1 MNVKNNRKN
10 LLDYLT
16 VFVKHK
22 GLIFSVVFIGALAA
36 LILAFSMP
44 DVYRSQATIM
54 PRPRD
59 EDHGAK
65 ISDLQDFV
73 GVTGEIVR
81 FGAWG
86 DIDKFEIM
94 LKSRELTRRVVE
106 RYDLMPDLFEDQWD
120 PLMNLWKESPA
131 PTFQD
136 AYELLMG
143 MLKLSRQSNTDF
155 LTLAFE
161 NEDPRFAKIMVRNY
175 LAQLSESLR
184 QETLEEARENKR
196 FLEKQI
202 ESTPDIL
209 LKEKL
214 WILLSKENQKAIFLK
229 AQRYHGFIVLDP
241 PVAPDPDKKIKP
253 NRALIFILSVM
264 AALLVAILLSVLLEY
279 IENIK
284 EWEEEQRLD
293 DIRRYL
299 KLRPIRV

>member
-1 MNVKNNRKN
+1 MTGKNQQKK
-10 LLDYLT
+10 LLDYLA
-16 VFVKHK
+16 VLVKRK
-22 GLIFSVVFIGALAA
+22 GLIFSAGFIGGLAA
-36 LILAFSMP
+36 LIVTFTIP

-94 LKSRELTRRVVE
+94 LKSRELTRRVVD

-120 PLMNLWKESPA
+120 PLMDGWKECPA

-136 AYELLMG
+136 AYRLLMG
-143 MLKLSRQSNTDF
+143 MLKVSRQSNIDF

-161 NEDPRFAKIMVRNY
+161 NEDPRFAKIMVANY
-175 LAQLSESLR
+175 LAELSESLR

-202 ESTPDIL
+202 EETPDVL
-209 LKEKL
+209 LREKL
-214 WILLSKENQKAIFLK
+214 WILLSKEIQKAIFLK

-264 AALLVAILLSVLLEY
+264 AALVVAILLIVLLEY

-284 EWEEEQRLD
+284 EREEEQRLD

>member
-1 MNVKNNRKN
+1 MTGKNQQKK
-10 LLDYLT
+10 LLEYLA
-16 VFVKHK
+16 VLLKHK
-22 GLIFSVVFIGALAA
+22 GLIFSVVFLGGLAA
-36 LILAFSMP
+36 LIIAFTMP

-73 GVTGEIVR
+73 GVTGELVR

-86 DIDKFEIM
+86 DIDKFEVM
-94 LKSRELTRRVVE
+94 LKSRELTRRVVD

-120 PLMNLWKESPA
+120 PLLNAWKESPA

-136 AYELLMG
+136 AYELLID
-143 MLKLSRQSNTDF
+143 MLRVSRQSNTDF

-161 NEDPRFAKIMVRNY
+161 NEDPRFAKIMVGNY

-184 QETLEEARENKR
+184 QETLEEAAENKG
-196 FLEKQI
+196 FLERQL
-202 ESTPDIL
+202 EATPDIL
-209 LKEKL
+209 LKQKL
-214 WILLSKENQKAIFLK
+214 WILLSKEIQKEIILK

-241 PVAPDPDKKIKP
+241 PVASDPDKKIKP
-253 NRALIFILSVM
+253 NRGLIFILSVM

-284 EWEEEQRLD
+284 EREEEQRLD

>member
-1 MNVKNNRKN
+1 MTVKNQRKK
-10 LLDYLT
+10 LLDYLA
-16 VFVKHK
+16 VLLKRK
-22 GLIFSVVFIGALAA
+22 RLIFSVVFISCITA
-36 LILAFSMP
+36 LIVTSSMP

-59 EDHGAK
+59 EDKGAK

-81 FGAWG
+81 FGAGG

-94 LKSRELTRRVVE
+94 LKSRELTRRVVD

-120 PLMNLWKESPA
+120 PLMNRWKESPA

-136 AYELLMG
+136 AYRLLMS
-143 MLKLSRQSNTDF
+143 MLKVSRQSNTDF

-161 NEDPRFAKIMVRNY
+161 NEDPRFAKIMVANY
-175 LAQLSESLR
+175 LAELSESLR
-184 QETLEEARENKR
+184 QETLEEAAENKR

-202 ESTPDIL
+202 EETPDIL

-214 WILLSKENQKAIFLK
+214 WILLSKEIQKAIFLK

-241 PVAPDPDKKIKP
+241 PVASDPDKKIKP
-253 NRALIFILSVM
+253 NRGLIFILSVM

-284 EWEEEQRLD
+284 VREEEQKLD

>member
-1 MNVKNNRKN
+1 MTGKIKRKN
-10 LLDYLT
+10 LLDYLS
-16 VFVKHK
+16 VFQRRK
-22 GLIFSVVFIGALAA
+22 GLIFSVVFIAGLAA
-36 LILAFSMP
+36 LIVTFSMP

-59 EDHGAK
+59 DDHGAK

-73 GVTGEIVR
+73 GVSGEILR

-86 DIDKFEIM
+86 DIDKFEIK
-94 LKSRELTRRVVE
+94 LKSRELTRRVVD

-120 PLMNLWKESPA
+120 PLMNGWKENPA

-136 AYELLMG
+136 VYRLLMG
-143 MLKLSRQSNTDF
+143 MLKVTRQSNPDF

-161 NEDPRFAKIMVRNY
+161 NEDPRFAKIMVANY
-175 LAQLSESLR
+175 LAELSESLR
-184 QETLEEARENKR
+184 QETLEEAAENKR

-202 ESTPDIL
+202 EATPDIL

-214 WILLSKENQKAIFLK
+214 WILLSKETQKEIFLK
-229 AQRYHGFIVLDP
+229 AQRYHGFILLDP

-264 AALLVAILLSVLLEY
+264 TALLVAILLSVLLEY

-284 EWEEEQRLD
+284 EREEEQRLD